1 MKMRV
6 TAILLICL
14 FVTFPLF
21 SLQQEHAVYP
31 KVALVLSG
39 GSALGFAHIGV
50 LKVIEEVGIPVDLV
64 VGTSMG
70 GLVGALYSIGYTPNE
85 IVDIAGKTDWM
96 DLFSSPDSPYT
107 FNIGPVIEQEENI
120 ISLSFDGGG
129 LGRSLGLIP
138 DQKIITF
145 MSELTNKVSHI
156 RDFDKFSIPFRSV
169 AVDLLTRKAVVFDS
183 GRIVDAMRST
193 MAVPFLFAPYEID
206 GQYYL
211 DGGILNNLPTD
222 VARDLGADII
232 IAVDVDWDPI
242 DSIRDVKTPVD
253 LVMQFTEIVIEAN
266 EVLREE
272 LADLV
277 IKPDLKGLSTMDYSR
292 SREFID
298 AGEEAAVLLLPEL
311 IELREQIGEFRE
323 TQVPDKNR
331 TGVYKGL
338 PAPKVRR
345 VVIADEVDFFFPLY
359 MFTDLQGRTVTP
371 AYHTQIRRV
380 INQIASTG
388 KYESIS
394 YSLIENEES
403 SYDLELKPVTLERG
417 KHSLGIGF
425 GYNGAAS
432 FSGDEPAFVSSPR
445 LTSSLVFTELF
456 ETNSYAALNL
466 RIGDETRFD
475 SELFVPFGGLVYLKP
490 RISLHR
496 GENSPNGITSES
508 TLFSFS
514 QEFGFLVGQHTE
526 IGAAA
531 RANQYWVV
539 PETGSTQSSFE
550 LFYGPSITWKTTDKR
565 RFLHEGAIS
574 NAALLLPMFGGES
587 WYGKILFDH
596 EQHIPLGY
604 NSTISYDVQVGSYRG
619 ALTSIYSGFDI
630 GGWDGIPGY
639 LPRDEIFKDMYL
651 AGICFN
657 HRFEYVSSILGVDVY
672 GLTSFRVG
680 KGFES
685 VFQDFTWSPD
695 FGGAAGVG
703 LSTAFGDII
712 LGAGVNDQGEFAY
725 YLMIN

>member
-1 MKMRV
+1 MKLRIL
-6 TAILLICL
+6 ALLLICIC
-14 FVTFPLF
+14 VTFPLYSF
-21 SLQQEHAVYP
+21 QQEHAVYP

-39 GSALGFAHIGV
+39 GSALGFAHVGV
-50 LKVIEEVGIPVDLV
+50 LKIIEEVGIPVDMV

-85 IVDIAGKTDWM
+85 IADLAVKTDWM

-107 FNIGPVIEQEENI
+107 FSIGPVIEQEENI

-138 DQKIITF
+138 DQNIITF
-145 MSELTNKVSHI
+145 MSRLTNKVSHI
-156 RDFDKFSIPFRSV
+156 RDFDNFSIPYRSM
-169 AVDLLTRKAVVFDS
+169 AVDLLTREAVVFDS

-193 MAVPFLFAPYEID
+193 MAVPFVFAPYEVE
-206 GQYYL
+206 GQYFL

-242 DSIRDVKTPVD
+242 ESIRDVRTPVD

-266 EVLREE
+266 EVSREE
-272 LADLV
+272 FADLV
-277 IKPDLKGLSTMDYSR
+277 IKPDLTGFSTVDYNR
-292 SREFID
+292 TRELID
-298 AGEEAAVLLLPEL
+298 AGEEAAVRLLPEL
-311 IELREQIGEFRE
+311 IELRERIEEFRE
-323 TQVPDKNR
+323 THVPDKDR
-331 TGVYKGL
+331 LGYYTRL
-338 PAPKVRR
+338 PAPRVRK
-345 VVIADEVDFFFPLY
+345 VVIADEVNFYFPLY
-359 MFTDLQGRTVTP
+359 MFNDLQGRTITP
-371 AYHTQIRRV
+371 AYHSQLKRV
-380 INQIASTG
+380 INQIAAAG

-417 KHSLGIGF
+417 RHSLGIGF
-425 GYNGAAS
+425 GYGGAVS
-432 FSGDEPAFVSSPR
+432 FSEDESSFVSSPR
-445 LTSSLVFTELF
+445 LTSSLVFNELF
-456 ETNSYAALNL
+456 ETNSYASLIF
-466 RIGDETRFD
+466 RIGDETNFE

-490 RISLHR
+490 RLSLHS
-496 GENSPNGITSES
+496 GQNSPNGITSES

-514 QEFGFLVGQHTE
+514 QEFGFLVGEHTE

-539 PETGSTQSSFE
+539 PQTGSTQSSFE
-550 LFYGPSITWKTTDKR
+550 LFYGPSITWRTTDRR

-574 NAALLLPMFGGES
+574 TATLLLPMFGGES
-587 WYGKILFDH
+587 WYGKMHIDH

-604 NSTISYDVQVGSYRG
+604 NSTLSYDVQVGSYRG
-619 ALTSIYSGFDI
+619 ALTSLYSGFDI

-639 LPRDEIFKDMYL
+639 LPRREIYKDIYL
-651 AGICFN
+651 AGISFH
-657 HRFEYVSSILGVDVY
+657 HRFEYISSILGIDVY
-672 GLTSFRVG
+672 GLSSFRIG
-680 KGFES
+680 KGFEN
-685 VFQDFTWSPD
+685 VIQEFTWSPD

-703 LSTAFGDII
+703 LNTALGDII
-712 LGAGVNDQGEFAY
+712 LGAGVNDKGEFAY